1 MFLGWFDDT
10 RKKDP
15 GEKIAEAVQRY
26 VAKYGEQ
33 PTMCLVNEADMATL
47 DGLEVKS
54 APFIRPNHFWVG
66 KEEPKDEPIPIAA

>member
-15 GEKIAEAVQRY
+15 GEKIAEAVERY
-26 VAKYGEQ
+26 VSKYGER
-33 PTMCLVNEADMATL
+33 PTLCLVNEADITTF

-66 KEEPKDEPIPIAA
+66 KAEPQDEPLPVAD